1 MGAFGFHVDQSRGLI
16 KASLSTKNESVF
28 VIRAA
33 VGHVVTFGAADFVTR
48 KVLRGK
54 EFDFGDDDGFVG
66 SGDGVGTG
74 VGDLVRGDEEGVCF
88 WDEDTSFVEVRGSGV
103 VNQALE
109 GWGGADY
116 RNEGVVV
123 DNEGPLLGGFELGYY
138 FPSGES
144 LALSD

>member
-33 VGHVVTFGAADFVTR
+33 VGHIVTFGAADFVTR

-66 SGDGVGTG
+66 GGDGVGAG
-74 VGDLVRGDEEGVCF
+74 VGDMVRGDEEGVCF
-88 WDEDTSFVEVRGSGV
+88 WDEDTGFVEVRGSGV
-103 VNQALE
+103 VN
-109 GWGGADY
+109 
-116 RNEGVVV
+116 
-123 DNEGPLLGGFELGYY
+123 
-138 FPSGES
+138 
-144 LALSD
+144 